1 MRNAVFKYYLQLLL
15 PFVVGLA
22 LLLYFASAVFHAML
36 VKRASRWYGRVIPGM
51 VRKAAALCQAP

>member
-36 VKRASRWYGRVIPGM
+36 VKRASRWYRRSENLA
-51 VRKAAALCQAP
+51 VRR